1 MLIFRHSDWSGTEII
16 ILRLHIKRIFCQA
29 WFQFYL
35 PCNHAGFKEK
45 PTGRAARSCAKRIV
59 QLMLPKWHGHL
70 ALNQKQ
76 NWLVSGAY
84 LQTHSDWSGTEIII
98 LRLHIKCIFCQAWFR
113 FCPPCNHVGFKEK
126 PTERVARSC
135 AKRIKNKAP
144 LPSDKTCYVAWTSN
158 AQSEPELALSGAYLQ
173 TFRLERHRNH
183 HLETSYQV
191 HLLSSLVSILPA
203 LQPCWVQG
211 KTHRA
216 CCPVMCQKNCAT
228 HATQAIKNNAQLP
241 SDKTCYVAW
250 TSSSQSEAEL
260 ACIWCL
266 SSDTFRLERHRNHHL
281 ETSYQVHLLSR
292 LVSILPALQ
301 PCWVQGKT
309 YRACCPVMCQKNRAT
324 HATQAIKNN
333 AQLPSDKT
341 CYVAWTSN
349 AQSEPELALS
359 GAYLQTH
366 SDWSGTEIIILRLH
380 IKCIFCQAWFQF
392 YLPCNHA
399 GFKEKPTGRAARS
412 CAKRIVQLM
421 LPKPSKITHNFHLTR
436 RAMWHGHLALNQ
448 KQNWLVSGA
457 YLQTHS
463 DWSGTEIIILR
474 LHIKCI
480 FCQAW
485 FRFCP
490 PCNHVGFK
498 EKPTERVARSCA
510 KRIKNKA
517 PLPSDKTCY
526 VAWTSNA
533 QSEAELACI
542 WCLSSDIQTGAAQK
556 SSSWDFISSASS
568 VKLGFDS
575 TCLATM
581 LDSRKNQQGVL
592 PGPCAKRIVQL
603 MLPKP
608 SKINAQLPF
617 DKTCYVAWTSR
628 AQSEAE
634 MHMFRHSDWSGTE
647 NHYLE
652 TSYQAHLLSSLV
664 SILPALRPCWVQGK
678 TYRACCPVMCQKNR
692 ATHATQAIKN
702 NAQLPS
708 DKTCCGMDI

>member
-1 MLIFRHSDWSGTEII
+1 M
-16 ILRLHIKRIFCQA
+16 
-29 WFQFYL
+29 
-35 PCNHAGFKEK
+35 
-45 PTGRAARSCAKRIV
+45 
-59 QLMLPKWHGHL
+59 
-70 ALNQKQ
+70 
-76 NWLVSGAY
+76 
-84 LQTHSDWSGTEIII
+84 
-98 LRLHIKCIFCQAWFR
+98 
-113 FCPPCNHVGFKEK
+113 
-126 PTERVARSC
+126 
-135 AKRIKNKAP
+135 
-144 LPSDKTCYVAWTSN
+144 AWTSSS
-158 AQSEPELALSGAYLQ
+158 QSEAELACIWCLSSD
-173 TFRLERHRNH
+173 TFRLERNRNH

-191 HLLSSLVSILPA
+191 HLLSRLVSILPA

-211 KTHRA
+211 KTYRA
-216 CCPVMCQKNCAT
+216 CCPVMCQKNRAT

-341 CYVAWTSN
+341 CYVAWTSSS
-349 AQSEPELALS
+349 QSEAELACIWCLS
-359 GAYLQTH
+359 SDTFRLERHRNHHLETSYQVHLLSSLVSILPALQPCWIQGKTYRACCPVMCQKNCATH
-366 SDWSGTEIIILRLH
+366 AT
-380 IKCIFCQAWFQF
+380 QA
-392 YLPCNHA
+392 
-399 GFKEKPTGRAARS
+399 
-412 CAKRIVQLM
+412 I
-421 LPKPSKITHNFHLTR
+421 KITHNFHLTR

-533 QSEAELACI
+533 RSEAELACI

-556 SSSWDFISSASS
+556 SSS
-568 VKLGFDS
+568 
-575 TCLATM
+575 
-581 LDSRKNQQGVL
+581 
-592 PGPCAKRIVQL
+592 
-603 MLPKP
+603 
-608 SKINAQLPF
+608 
-617 DKTCYVAWTSR
+617 
-628 AQSEAE
+628 
-634 MHMFRHSDWSGTE
+634 
-647 NHYLE
+647 
-652 TSYQAHLLSSLV
+652 
-664 SILPALRPCWVQGK
+664 
-678 TYRACCPVMCQKNR
+678 
-692 ATHATQAIKN
+692 
-702 NAQLPS
+702 
-708 DKTCCGMDI
+708 

>member
-1 MLIFRHSDWSGTEII
+1 M
-16 ILRLHIKRIFCQA
+16 
-29 WFQFYL
+29 
-35 PCNHAGFKEK
+35 
-45 PTGRAARSCAKRIV
+45 
-59 QLMLPKWHGHL
+59 
-70 ALNQKQ
+70 
-76 NWLVSGAY
+76 
-84 LQTHSDWSGTEIII
+84 
-98 LRLHIKCIFCQAWFR
+98 
-113 FCPPCNHVGFKEK
+113 
-126 PTERVARSC
+126 VARQVELKPSLTEDALDMKSQDDDFC
-135 AKRIKNKAP
+135 AAP
-144 LPSDKTCYVAWTSN
+144 VWMCLKISTRYKPV
-158 AQSEPELALSGAYLQ
+158 LLLI
-173 TFRLERHRNH
+173 ER
-183 HLETSYQV
+183 
-191 HLLSSLVSILPA
+191 
-203 LQPCWVQG
+203 
-211 KTHRA
+211 
-216 CCPVMCQKNCAT
+216 
-228 HATQAIKNNAQLP
+228 
-241 SDKTCYVAW
+241 AW

-341 CYVAWTSN
+341 CYVAWTSSS
-349 AQSEPELALS
+349 QSEAELACIWCLS
-359 GAYLQTH
+359 SDTFRLERHRNHHLETSYQVHLLSSLVSILPALQPCWIQGKTYRACCPVMCQKNCATH
-366 SDWSGTEIIILRLH
+366 AT
-380 IKCIFCQAWFQF
+380 QA
-392 YLPCNHA
+392 
-399 GFKEKPTGRAARS
+399 
-412 CAKRIVQLM
+412 I
-421 LPKPSKITHNFHLTR
+421 KITHNFHLTR

-533 QSEAELACI
+533 RSEAELACI

-592 PGPCAKRIVQL
+592 PGHV
-603 MLPKP
+603 PKESCNSCYP
-608 SKINAQLPF
+608 S
-617 DKTCYVAWTSR
+617 
-628 AQSEAE
+628 
-634 MHMFRHSDWSGTE
+634 H
-647 NHYLE
+647 
-652 TSYQAHLLSSLV
+652 
-664 SILPALRPCWVQGK
+664 
-678 TYRACCPVMCQKNR
+678 QK
-692 ATHATQAIKN
+692 
-702 NAQLPS
+702 
-708 DKTCCGMDI
+708 

>member
-1 MLIFRHSDWSGTEII
+1 MWHGHLTLNQKQNWLYLVLIFRHSDWRGTEII
-16 ILRLHIKRIFCQA
+16 ILRLHIKCIFCQA

-35 PCNHAGFKEK
+35 PCNHVGFKEK
-45 PTGRAARSCAKRIV
+45 PTERAARSCAKRIV
-59 QLMLPKWHGHL
+59 QLMLPKPSKITHNFHLTRRAMWHGHL

-98 LRLHIKCIFCQAWFR
+98 LRLHIKCIFCQDWFR
-113 FCPPCNHVGFKEK
+113 FYLPCNHVGFKEK
-126 PTERVARSC
+126 PTGRAARSC
-135 AKRIKNKAP
+135 AKRIVQLM
-144 LPSDKTCYVAWTSN
+144 LPKPSKITHNFHLTRRAMWHGH
-158 AQSEPELALSGAYLQ
+158 LALNQ
-173 TFRLERHRNH
+173 KQNW
-183 HLETSYQV
+183 
-191 HLLSSLVSILPA
+191 LV
-203 LQPCWVQG
+203 
-211 KTHRA
+211 
-216 CCPVMCQKNCAT
+216 
-228 HATQAIKNNAQLP
+228 
-241 SDKTCYVAW
+241 
-250 TSSSQSEAEL
+250 
-260 ACIWCL
+260 
-266 SSDTFRLERHRNHHL
+266 
-281 ETSYQVHLLSR
+281 
-292 LVSILPALQ
+292 
-301 PCWVQGKT
+301 
-309 YRACCPVMCQKNRAT
+309 
-324 HATQAIKNN
+324 
-333 AQLPSDKT
+333 
-341 CYVAWTSN
+341 
-349 AQSEPELALS
+349 S

-592 PGPCAKRIVQL
+592 PGHV
-603 MLPKP
+603 PKESCNSCYP
-608 SKINAQLPF
+608 S
-617 DKTCYVAWTSR
+617 
-628 AQSEAE
+628 
-634 MHMFRHSDWSGTE
+634 H
-647 NHYLE
+647 
-652 TSYQAHLLSSLV
+652 
-664 SILPALRPCWVQGK
+664 
-678 TYRACCPVMCQKNR
+678 QK
-692 ATHATQAIKN
+692 
-702 NAQLPS
+702 
-708 DKTCCGMDI
+708 